1 MENFNLDFYWTIL
14 PFVFIVCVTLTIIA
28 IPEIIRIAFEKQLF
42 DVPDYRKVHK
52 GQVPRLGGV
61 TFLPGIMISVLL
73 AYGIM
78 AEYAYPVSA
87 QTEILFGAAG
97 ALFLYMTGVADDLVG
112 LSYKVKFPI
121 QIISAF
127 MLCASGL
134 WVDNF
139 HGLLGIHEIPAVVG
153 IPFTV
158 VLVVLII
165 NAINLIDG
173 IDGLASGLC
182 ILTVVVYTVMLIK
195 VDLAKY
201 AVITVAALG
210 VLLPFYLYNVY
221 GTSAKRTKIFMGDA
235 GSLTMGYLVAAIAV
249 KASVFSDSMFEEKS
263 QAYYFIYAFS
273 ILLVPVLDVMRLFI
287 HRIIHKRSPF
297 YPDRCHI
304 HHKFMAI
311 GMSIGQARHTI
322 IGISLVFFL
331 INIFLVGHINI
342 NILIAG
348 DIVLWTVMHLAVS
361 HRIRVLK
368 TRHAASAS
376 MYQE

>member
-14 PFVFIVCVTLTIIA
+14 PFVFIVCVILTIIA

-87 QTEILFGAAG
+87 QAEILFGAAG

-249 KASVFSDSMFEEKS
+249 KASVFSDTMFEEKS

-342 NILIAG
+342 NILMAG

>member
-14 PFVFIVCVTLTIIA
+14 PFVFIVCVILTIIA

-139 HGLLGIHEIPAVVG
+139 HGLLGIHEIPTVVG

>member
-14 PFVFIVCVTLTIIA
+14 PFVFIVCVILTIIA

-87 QTEILFGAAG
+87 QAEILFGAAG

-249 KASVFSDSMFEEKS
+249 KASVFSDTMFEEKN

-342 NILIAG
+342 NILMAG

>member
-87 QTEILFGAAG
+87 QAEILFGAAG

>member
-14 PFVFIVCVTLTIIA
+14 PFVFIVCVILTIIA

-87 QTEILFGAAG
+87 QVEILFGAAG

-249 KASVFSDSMFEEKS
+249 KASVFSDTMFEEKS

-342 NILIAG
+342 NILMAG